1 MPGSVLNLMKTTKS
15 MMTPSLV
22 EVEGAAMPTSTSP
35 DFQWTHT
42 AEPRSRLLLPVVV
55 GDMIEKENLNQKGM
69 FKSPRLPAVSSSS
82 TSSASFSAP
91 NEKSTRLPPP
101 PTTTARTTSSN
112 EKTAPYH
119 RGEAA
124 TSIVVCGVDGTV
136 YTLDAYTGHLRGMF
150 ASGPAIFEPST
161 EETDGEGGDS
171 HAQESD
177 EEGDDDVTARDVSST
192 HDSNNAAIT
201 SNFLSS
207 SSTSKERILPGLNGY
222 LYKISDT
229 ITDDDEM
236 MEQSSGQSIQ
246 ELFPAKDVV
255 DFPISACPENA
266 YTQQHQPAQEGCGI
280 IIASKKTT
288 IFAIDPT
295 TGKVRWTQDPH
306 GSAGGRG
313 FTAHPPKS
321 NNAARG
327 RTVLLQREDYAVRHL
342 DADIGR
348 ERWKL
353 KLGQFSPLGF
363 DVDDEANN
371 SMNEDDD
378 LLFSTKSSSSAAHGY
393 LTFGQVSVLYT
404 LLFNFCRELH
414 SMYSI
419 ISSAFSPL
427 SLGWFKP
434 HGS

>member
-1 MPGSVLNLMKTTKS
+1 
-15 MMTPSLV
+15 
-22 EVEGAAMPTSTSP
+22 
-35 DFQWTHT
+35 
-42 AEPRSRLLLPVVV
+42 
-55 GDMIEKENLNQKGM
+55 
-69 FKSPRLPAVSSSS
+69 
-82 TSSASFSAP
+82 
-91 NEKSTRLPPP
+91 
-101 PTTTARTTSSN
+101 
-112 EKTAPYH
+112 
-119 RGEAA
+119 
-124 TSIVVCGVDGTV
+124 
-136 YTLDAYTGHLRGMF
+136 
-150 ASGPAIFEPST
+150 
-161 EETDGEGGDS
+161 
-171 HAQESD
+171 
-177 EEGDDDVTARDVSST
+177 
-192 HDSNNAAIT
+192 
-201 SNFLSS
+201 
-207 SSTSKERILPGLNGY
+207 
-222 LYKISDT
+222 
-229 ITDDDEM
+229 